1 MTRPSR
7 RGFGA
12 SLAACGLVVFGVCV
26 AASGGCSQNRE
37 DRWTRAR
44 PPTYRVTG
52 VVTYQGKP
60 VEAAKVVF
68 RTRHADTSREYAA
81 FGYTDSSG
89 RYSLQTYK
97 PGDGAVAGSQQ
108 VTVEK
113 LTWSQP
119 TAASPGVDPLKPVS
133 TSHLPDRYASAATS
147 GFTAEVTAKGPNTF
161 SFALE

>member
-1 MTRPSR
+1 MPRPAR
-7 RGFGA
+7 RGFGTTF
-12 SLAACGLVVFGVCV
+12 AAYGLVAVV
-26 AASGGCSQNRE
+26 ACITASGGCSTKRQ
-37 DRWTRAR
+37 DRWTKAR
-44 PPTYRVTG
+44 PATHRVTG

-68 RTRHADTSREYAA
+68 RTKLADTNREYAA

-89 RYSLQTYK
+89 RYSLQTFD

-147 GFTAEVTAKGPNTF
+147 GFTAEVTDKGPNTF
-161 SFALE
+161 TFALE

>member
-7 RGFGA
+7 RQFGA
-12 SLAACGLVVFGVCV
+12 SLAASGLVALV
-26 AASGGCSQNRE
+26 ACIAALSGCSQNRE

-60 VEAAKVVF
+60 AEAAKVVF

-133 TSHLPDRYASAATS
+133 TSHLPDHYASAATS
-147 GFTAEVTAKGPNTF
+147 GFTAEVTAKGANTF
-161 SFALE
+161 TFVLE

>member
-1 MTRPSR
+1 MTQLSR

-12 SLAACGLVVFGVCV
+12 SFAACGLVALVACV
-26 AASGGCSQNRE
+26 AASGGCSMKRQ
-37 DRWTRAR
+37 DRWTKAR
-44 PPTYRVTG
+44 PATHRVTG

-68 RTRHADTSREYAA
+68 RTKLAETNREYAA
-81 FGYTDSSG
+81 FGYTESSG
-89 RYSLQTYK
+89 RYTLQTFD

-119 TAASPGVDPLKPVS
+119 KADSPGVDPLKPVS

-147 GFTAEVTAKGPNTF
+147 GFTAEVTAKGPNAF
-161 SFALE
+161 NFVLE

>member
-1 MTRPSR
+1 MTRPAR
-7 RGFGA
+7 RRFGA
-12 SLAACGLVVFGVCV
+12 SLTAHCLVAVAACAVV
-26 AASGGCSQNRE
+26 SGGCSTKRQ
-37 DRWTRAR
+37 DRWTKAR
-44 PPTYRVTG
+44 PATHRVTG

-60 VEAAKVVF
+60 AEAAKVVF
-68 RTRHADTSREYAA
+68 RTKLAETNREYAA

-89 RYSLQTYK
+89 RYTLQTFD

-119 TAASPGVDPLKPVS
+119 VAASPGVDPLKPIS

-147 GFTAEVTAKGPNTF
+147 GFTAEVTAKGPNNFT
-161 SFALE
+161 FALE

>member
-7 RGFGA
+7 QRFGV
-12 SLAACGLVVFGVCV
+12 SLTAYGLVAVVGCAVV
-26 AASGGCSQNRE
+26 SGGCSTKRQ
-37 DRWTRAR
+37 DRWTKAR
-44 PPTYRVTG
+44 PATHRVTG

-68 RTRHADTSREYAA
+68 RTKLAETNREYAA

-89 RYSLQTYK
+89 RYTLQTFD

-119 TAASPGVDPLKPVS
+119 KADSPGVDPLKPVS

-161 SFALE
+161 NFVLE

>member
-1 MTRPSR
+1 
-7 RGFGA
+7 
-12 SLAACGLVVFGVCV
+12 
-26 AASGGCSQNRE
+26 
-37 DRWTRAR
+37 
-44 PPTYRVTG
+44 VTG

-113 LTWSQP
+113 LTWSFLP
-119 TAASPGVDPLKPVS
+119 RTSRTATLRLPHRGSPPKSPPKARTRSRSPWNERRGGKGMGYTFLMLPL
-133 TSHLPDRYASAATS
+133 L
-147 GFTAEVTAKGPNTF
+147 F
-161 SFALE
+161 L